1 MRRQGILAFA
11 ALLLI
16 ASTASAAE
24 GGGEA
29 NIFAG
34 DIGNMIWTV
43 LIFGLV
49 LVVLGKFA
57 WGPLL
62 STLQDREN
70 FIRDSLT
77 EAKKDREEAEARLKE
92 YTTKLEEARAEASAI
107 VEEGRRDAD
116 VVRVKIEEDARQQAE
131 TLLDRA
137 KREIEVAK
145 TTAIRELYEKSA
157 SLATDVAERVLR
169 REVSTADHE
178 RLIAEALDQLGDRD
192 LN

>member
-1 MRRQGILAFA
+1 MRSQRLLAFA
-11 ALLLI
+11 ALLLV
-16 ASTASAAE
+16 AGAASASEAE
-24 GGGEA
+24 GAA

-34 DIGNMIWTV
+34 DLGNMIWTV
-43 LIFGLV
+43 VIFGLV

-92 YTTKLEEARAEASAI
+92 YTTKLDEARAEATAI
-107 VEEGRRDAD
+107 VDEGRRDGEA
-116 VVRVKIEEDARQQAE
+116 VRAKIEDDARQQAD

-169 REVSTADHE
+169 REVSAGDHE
-178 RLIAEALDQLGDRD
+178 RLIAEALDELGKRD

>member
-1 MRRQGILAFA
+1 MARQGILAFA

-16 ASTASAAE
+16 AGAASAAE

-70 FIRDSLT
+70 FIRDSLS
-77 EAKKDREEAEARLKE
+77 EAKKDREEAEARLEE
-92 YTTKLEEARAEASAI
+92 YTSKLDEARAEASAI
-107 VEEGRRDAD
+107 VEEGRIDAEA
-116 VVRVKIEEDARQQAE
+116 VRAKVEEDARKQAE

-157 SLATDVAERVLR
+157 SLVTDVAERVLR
-169 REVSTADHE
+169 REVSAGDHE
-178 RLIAEALDQLGDRD
+178 RLIAEALDELGNRD

>member
-1 MRRQGILAFA
+1 MRRLGILAFA
-11 ALLLI
+11 ALLPI
-16 ASTASAAE
+16 ADAASAAE
-24 GGGEA
+24 TGGEA
-29 NIFAG
+29 NIFGG
-34 DIGNMIWTV
+34 DLGNMIWTV

-62 STLQDREN
+62 STLQEREN

-92 YTTKLEEARAEASAI
+92 YSSKLDEARAEASAI
-107 VEEGRRDAD
+107 VDEGRRDAE
-116 VVRVKIEEDARQQAE
+116 VAKAKIDEDAREEAE
-131 TLLDRA
+131 MLLDRA
-137 KREIEVAK
+137 KREIDVAK

-169 REVSTADHE
+169 REVSAADHE
-178 RLIAEALDQLGDRD
+178 RLIADALDELGKRD